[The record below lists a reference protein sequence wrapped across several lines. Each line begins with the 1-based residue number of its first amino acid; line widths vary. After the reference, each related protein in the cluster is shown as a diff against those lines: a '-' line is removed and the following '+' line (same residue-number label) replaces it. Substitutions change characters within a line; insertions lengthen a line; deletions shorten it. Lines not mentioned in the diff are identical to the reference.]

1 MTRIKLCGLS
11 RPEDIKT
18 ANELMP
24 EYIGFVFAPASR
36 RYVPP
41 SRALRLKEM
50 LNPGIRAVG
59 VFTDEAPEIVARLLD
74 MGIIDLAQLH
84 GHEDEAYISRL
95 RLLTDSDII
104 QAIKVRTKQDLQR
117 AFESSADHVL
127 LDSGAG
133 TGKIFD
139 WSILSSAGHDYFL
152 AGGLDCENVR
162 EAVCRLHP
170 FAVDVSSGIETD
182 GVKDP
187 RKMEAFVRAVRKCD
201 CEADQQGG
209 AEKT

>member
-11 RPEDIKT
+11 RPEDIEA

-41 SRALRLKEM
+41 SQALRLKEM
-50 LNPGIRAVG
+50 LQPGIRAVG
-59 VFTDEAPEIVARLLD
+59 VFVDEEPEMVARLLD

-95 RLLTDSDII
+95 RSLSDGEII
-104 QAIKVRTKQDLQR
+104 QAFRVRTKQDLQR
-117 AFESSADHVL
+117 AFESSADHIL

-133 TGKIFD
+133 TGAVFD
-139 WSILSSAGHDYFL
+139 WDILPSDGHDYFL
-152 AGGLDCENVR
+152 AGGLDCDNVR
-162 EAVCRLHP
+162 EAVCRLNP

-187 RKMEAFVRAVRKCD
+187 RKMEAFVRAVRD
-201 CEADQQGG
+201 GSSE
-209 AEKT
+209 EL